1 MGPLT
6 GVVHGESPHPCIL
19 HRVICVVNLQAKR
32 VSKTVAKF
40 SPPPE
45 FCLPR
50 LRELLEVY
58 HELLLVLLLL
68 IFVLLNQILRRV
80 DAVAPAEELDFALLR
95 GTRPNRGLEHL
106 DRENRLRQARRVELR
121 PVDQD
126 VQREIPVLL
135 AVVVTLVQVVTVLV
149 LDVALVEFPPRVRL
163 AGVRIDD
170 GEAEVSKEPAVKFNL
185 VFCGVRDGVGLE
197 GLQSNRNL
205 RFFCFL
211 KNENI
216 SVSCGC

>member
-1 MGPLT
+1 M
-6 GVVHGESPHPCIL
+6 
-19 HRVICVVNLQAKR
+19 
-32 VSKTVAKF
+32 
-40 SPPPE
+40 
-45 FCLPR
+45 
-50 LRELLEVY
+50 Y

-211 KNENI
+211 KNQNI
-216 SVSCGC
+216 SVSCGR